1 MAVFKPLTPEQRV
14 ARLVDLQHY
23 VYTMEEVEVD
33 PTPEFWT
40 RCFTKDRPFFDKM
53 EASFTEFAAKYYVRE
68 VSDTLKRTCR
78 AGRSLWGHTSL
89 FENRLN
95 FFVIRFAQSIC
106 KPPPLTQLEHR
117 MLFYANLLHGG
128 VCKLSSADM
137 KEWRGQLPLAV
148 EGQHICLDRGDL
160 PVKFSLQNVR
170 ALKRLAESEAGRE
183 KRRRLHSLR
192 L

>member
-23 VYTMEEVEVD
+23 VHTMEEKEVD
-33 PTPEFWT
+33 STPKFWT

-78 AGRSLWGHTSL
+78 AGRSLWIHTSL

-95 FFVIRFAQSIC
+95 FFVIRFAQSSC
-106 KPPPLTQLEHR
+106 KPPPLTQVEQR
-117 MLFYANLLHGG
+117 MLFYASLLSRC
-128 VCKLSSADM
+128 VCKLGKDDM
-137 KEWRGQLPLAV
+137 KEWRSSLPLAI
-148 EGQHICLDRGDL
+148 EGQHLCLDRGDL

-183 KRRRLHSLR
+183 KRRRL
-192 L
+192 